1 MHDMLY
7 TKAAVIHTWLGC
19 FIRVFSWLATVVSCA
34 LLLSHF
40 KSASYNDP
48 YSRIDVAVTCALLA
62 GTFLLETASSL
73 KAAGSTWT
81 CQIFHSRGWHDLHRM
96 ALSIRRFVNA
106 AECSRRWPSYIPQ
119 VEVARRDCG
128 LPYEF
133 FDRFVPFRPVIGDIK
148 LLVLKQIRNMVDG
161 CSGNE
166 EKLRKTRGEMSLRRN
181 GLSNNKLMVEFIKND
196 FDTSILIWDSIT
208 LKFKKDYSKMKH
220 SWCARRAM
228 RLLSNYMT
236 YLFKE
241 QPHMLPS
248 PVRHDL
254 LERSGFIIIRK
265 LPENLSDMAESIY
278 KELVS
283 KVPNME
289 QQLEV
294 VLGVW
299 VEMLCYAATY
309 CNRDSH
315 ARELSNG
322 SGQFATVVWVLRN
335 QLFKARFGRLRLR
348 DTPKMSTAA
357 GQEEGTN
364 QETAAS
370 RRTLE
375 VTDRRRS

>member
-1 MHDMLY
+1 MAQFTDSNVKLSPKHKNTIDSYNDDDEHHQHKLYGLVELQLSLMHDMLY
-7 TKAAVIHTWLGC
+7 TKATVIHTWLGC
-19 FIRVFSWLATVVSCA
+19 FIRVFSWLATVVSYA

-40 KSASYNDP
+40 KSASYDDP

-181 GLSNNKLMVEFIKND
+181 GLSNNKLIVEFIKND

-208 LKFKKDYSKMKH
+208 LKLKKDYSKMKH
-220 SWCARRAM
+220 SWFARRAM

-254 LERSGFIIIRK
+254 LERSGFSIIRK

-283 KVPNME
+283 KVRTE
-289 QQLEV
+289 YGGTAGGRTW
-294 VLGVW
+294 GV
-299 VEMLCYAATY
+299 
-309 CNRDSH
+309 D
-315 ARELSNG
+315 
-322 SGQFATVVWVLRN
+322 
-335 QLFKARFGRLRLR
+335 
-348 DTPKMSTAA
+348 
-357 GQEEGTN
+357 
-364 QETAAS
+364 
-370 RRTLE
+370 
-375 VTDRRRS
+375 